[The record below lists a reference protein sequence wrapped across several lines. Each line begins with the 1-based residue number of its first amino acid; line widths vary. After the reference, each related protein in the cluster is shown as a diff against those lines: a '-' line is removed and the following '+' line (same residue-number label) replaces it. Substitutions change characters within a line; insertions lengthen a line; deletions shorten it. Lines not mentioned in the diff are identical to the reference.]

1 MRDTDSIKDLD
12 RQCENSRLH
21 MDRLNKAHYGVEVGQ
36 LLHTVEHLAEV
47 AARVLGEEERN
58 D

>member
-1 MRDTDSIKDLD
+1 MRETDSIKDLE

-36 LLHTVEHLAEV
+36 LLHTV
-47 AARVLGEEERN
+47 
-58 D
+58 